1 LTSGL
6 RKPTQGEVQGNDT
19 VSHSNPAAAV
29 THAAVHPLALI
40 LIILL
45 LPTPWAGAAPF
56 TPTADDQVLER
67 LPTRAADPRAREM
80 RELRQQLSRRPGD
93 ADLAVRLAQRY
104 FDEVAA
110 EGDPRYIGY
119 AQAALAPWWAL
130 PAPPADV
137 RVMRAKLRQFDHQF
151 DAARADL
158 AAVVAAD
165 PGQADAWA
173 WLAAIAMVQARY
185 GDARAACEQLA
196 PLTTPLT
203 GVACIAAVD
212 SVTGRAGAAA
222 AALDAALGAAPAS
235 APAGTALASDE
246 ERLWALTRLAE
257 TQGRLGR
264 HADAEAA
271 FGRAL
276 ALGITDGYLLAAYAD
291 FLLDRGR
298 PQEVIDLLAGKQRSD
313 LLLLRL
319 ALAAKVTGSPAAAG
333 WAAELSARFDAA
345 RLRGDALHQ
354 KEEARYAL
362 GVAGDAPRALALAQA
377 NFAVQREPAD
387 ARVLLEAALAAGQ
400 PAAAAPVLQWMADS
414 GVESRA
420 LQDLAGRLKGKP

>member
-1 LTSGL
+1 MLHST
-6 RKPTQGEVQGNDT
+6 PVDT
-19 VSHSNPAAAV
+19 VHR
-29 THAAVHPLALI
+29 LALF
-40 LIILL
+40 LLVLCL
-45 LPTPWAGAAPF
+45 LPGWAGAAPF
-56 TPTADDQVLER
+56 TPASDDQVLER
-67 LPTRAADPRAREM
+67 LPSRAADPIAREL
-80 RELRQQLSRRPGD
+80 RDLRQQLAQRPED
-93 ADLAVRLAQRY
+93 VELAVRLARRS
-104 FDEVAA
+104 FDAVAA
-110 EGDPRYIGY
+110 EGDPRYIGH

-165 PGQADAWA
+165 PGHADAWA

-185 GDARAACEQLA
+185 ADAREACRQLA
-196 PLTTPLT
+196 PLSSALT
-203 GVACIAAVD
+203 AAACTAAVD
-212 SVTGRAGAAA
+212 AVTGRAGVAVLALEAALAAA
-222 AALDAALGAAPAS
+222 PQA
-235 APAGTALASDE
+235 TAE

-257 TQGRLGR
+257 TMERLGR
-264 HADAEAA
+264 DAEAEA
-271 FGRAL
+271 AYRSAL

-298 PQEVIDLLAGKQRSD
+298 PADVIELLAGKQRSD

-319 ALAAKVTGSPAAAG
+319 TLAGKASGAPAGAG

-345 RLRGDALHQ
+345 RRRGDALHQ
-354 KEEARYAL
+354 KEEARYLLA
-362 GVAGDAPRALALAQA
+362 VAGDPQRALPLAQA

-420 LQDLAGRLKGKP
+420 LTSLADRIKDKP

>member
-1 LTSGL
+1 
-6 RKPTQGEVQGNDT
+6 
-19 VSHSNPAAAV
+19 
-29 THAAVHPLALI
+29 
-40 LIILL
+40 
-45 LPTPWAGAAPF
+45 
-56 TPTADDQVLER
+56 
-67 LPTRAADPRAREM
+67 
-80 RELRQQLSRRPGD
+80 
-93 ADLAVRLAQRY
+93 VRLARIY
-104 FDEVAA
+104 FEGVAA
-110 EGDPRYIGY
+110 EGDPRYIGQ

-165 PGQADAWA
+165 PAHADAWA

-185 GDARAACEQLA
+185 AEARHACRQLA
-196 PLTTPLT
+196 PLTSPLT
-203 GVACIAAVD
+203 GAACAAAVD
-212 SVTGRAGAAA
+212 SVTGRAGAAVQALDGALA
-222 AALDAALGAAPAS
+222 AAGQ
-235 APAGTALASDE
+235 AGVE

-257 TQGRLGR
+257 TLERLGR
-264 HADAEAA
+264 HAEAEAA
-271 FGRAL
+271 FRRAL
-276 ALGITDGYLLAAYAD
+276 ALDITDGYLLAAYAD

-298 PQEVIDLLAGKQRSD
+298 PGDVVDLLAGKQRSD

-319 ALAAKVTGSPAAAG
+319 ALAARASGAPAGAG

-354 KEEARYAL
+354 KEESRYVLA
-362 GVAGDAPRALALAQA
+362 VVGDAPRALALAQA

-400 PAAAAPVLQWMADS
+400 PAAAAPALQWMADS
-414 GVESRA
+414 GVESQA
-420 LQDLAGRLKGKP
+420 LQGLADRLKGRP